1 MTQDWSFCLF
11 THSHDVHCPAR
22 NDLFMPRFLI
32 VDENNYYPSLRPGQS
47 LSIQRLTSPSLSTH
61 CLLISSLSTLSSAA
75 SSPLSE
81 WSWPRLRAGVEQC
94 WAGSHNPYYL
104 QPFKDLFIL
113 CLSNRS
119 SFFCV
124 LIWCLTEFPSVTI
137 ARCLTAGSW
146 CLCEEN
152 NYLCNIQM
160 LGCQISNAWH
170 PGPCVLCLFEGRRAQ
185 VIIRG
190 SR

>member
-113 CLSNRS
+113 CYLKPEQL
-119 SFFCV
+119 F
-124 LIWCLTEFPSVTI
+124 
-137 ARCLTAGSW
+137 
-146 CLCEEN
+146 LCPD
-152 NYLCNIQM
+152 LMSDWVSQCHDRAVSDCRVVMFMWGKQ
-160 LGCQISNAWH
+160 
-170 PGPCVLCLFEGRRAQ
+170 LFM
-185 VIIRG
+185 
-190 SR
+190 